1 MGTLRRSC
9 PLSRVA
15 GECWGTGSGGFL
27 IHVSGFVSGGH
38 TAGSWAGGK
47 SLAPRPR
54 RDRRGEG
61 AGEPA
66 LRSRGALGG
75 RPPSR
80 QARRARERGLGF
92 RLEGRLPARYAPIG
106 EGLTSILGHLLEN
119 ALEAA
124 QSAVGCRFL
133 KVPTTDRAFPREK
146 KPFFFPGTGLRPR
159 PWPGRRRGSSIPPR
173 D

>member
-1 MGTLRRSC
+1 MCQVLCPGGIPLELGQVEEALR
-9 PLSRVA
+9 LVQ
-15 GECWGTGSGGFL
+15 
-27 IHVSGFVSGGH
+27 
-38 TAGSWAGGK
+38 
-47 SLAPRPR
+47 
-54 RDRRGEG
+54 
-61 AGEPA
+61 GEPA
-66 LRSRGALGG
+66 AEKALESLLCGVEV
-75 RPPSR
+75 PLV
-80 QARRARERGLGF
+80 AALLLGK
-92 RLEGRLPARYAPIG
+92 LPARYAPIG